1 MFHSPH
7 HIRAFT
13 LFCLFGAILS
23 VVRVWITGSTEYI
36 GFVWNLILALLPYF
50 FAGFVVL
57 KTGMIRYLSL
67 ILWFIFFP
75 NSLYIWTDFVHLGEF
90 PDMLHF
96 DIVYISVMA
105 IAWLVC
111 GLASLEIMH
120 HFWKER
126 FHSKIAWALV
136 SVSFIFWIYGVY
148 IGRFLRLNS
157 WDLIDSPI
165 LVLREIW
172 NMTISNG
179 SSIIITESHR
189 IVEASRYSIGMTSLS
204 TFILLYFSL
213 FMMMYASVYHIRRAR

>member
-57 KTGMIRYLSL
+57 KTGMIRYVSL

-105 IAWLVC
+105 IA
-111 GLASLEIMH
+111 
-120 HFWKER
+120 
-126 FHSKIAWALV
+126 
-136 SVSFIFWIYGVY
+136 
-148 IGRFLRLNS
+148 
-157 WDLIDSPI
+157 
-165 LVLREIW
+165 
-172 NMTISNG
+172 
-179 SSIIITESHR
+179 
-189 IVEASRYSIGMTSLS
+189 
-204 TFILLYFSL
+204 
-213 FMMMYASVYHIRRAR
+213 

>member
-57 KTGMIRYLSL
+57 KTGIIRYVSL

-75 NSLYIWTDFVHLGEF
+75 NSLYIWTDFIHLGEF

-105 IAWLVC
+105 IA
-111 GLASLEIMH
+111 
-120 HFWKER
+120 
-126 FHSKIAWALV
+126 
-136 SVSFIFWIYGVY
+136 
-148 IGRFLRLNS
+148 
-157 WDLIDSPI
+157 
-165 LVLREIW
+165 
-172 NMTISNG
+172 
-179 SSIIITESHR
+179 
-189 IVEASRYSIGMTSLS
+189 
-204 TFILLYFSL
+204 
-213 FMMMYASVYHIRRAR
+213 